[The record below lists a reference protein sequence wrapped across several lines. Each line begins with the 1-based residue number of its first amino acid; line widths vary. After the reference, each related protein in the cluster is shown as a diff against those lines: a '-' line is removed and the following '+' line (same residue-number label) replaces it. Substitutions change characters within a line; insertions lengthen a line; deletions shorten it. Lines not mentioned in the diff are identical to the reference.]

1 MSIVA
6 ALSELSG
13 KRKAIEEQAREQ
25 AKSILAPG
33 LQQFMTDHPEVAA
46 LRWSQYTPYFNDGD
60 PCVFSVGELYYK
72 LVGGDE
78 EAGDEEDGF
87 EYLSSYGKPAEFA
100 QQPWYKALE
109 ELSSALSGSEDEL
122 LAAFG
127 DHVQVIVTKAGVDV
141 EEYSHD

>member
-25 AKSILAPG
+25 AKNILAPG
-33 LQQFMTDHPEVAA
+33 LQQFMTDHPEIEAI
-46 LRWSQYTPYFNDGD
+46 RWEQYTPYFNDGD
-60 PCVFSVGELYYK
+60 PCEFSVGEIHYK
-72 LVGGDE
+72 LASGDE

-87 EYLSSYGKPAEFA
+87 EYLSSYGKPEGFAE
-100 QQPWYKALE
+100 QPWYKALE
-109 ELSSALSGSEDEL
+109 ELGSALSGSEDEL

-127 DHVQVIVTKAGVDV
+127 DHVRVIVTKDGVDV
-141 EEYSHD
+141 EEYEHD